1 MGMGEMKETKSHV
14 IVIVETVDIRERA
27 STLSTMDC
35 GFRITRSEHI

>member
-14 IVIVETVDIRERA
+14 IVIVETVDTGEQI

-35 GFRITRSEHI
+35 GFRITRSEQI